1 MSKVVNLKGLMQTEG
16 GLSRSLSLAED
27 AAQTLRSM
35 ILLEKLPPGI
45 SLPERELSEA
55 LGISRTP
62 LREAIR
68 LLANEG
74 LVQFT
79 AARRPFVANPTLD
92 EINNC
97 LRVQGALEAVAGE
110 LACVRA
116 SDGELQE
123 IAKINQAIAEIN
135 TDDGDGKL
143 AGFQADMRF
152 HEAIVRAAG
161 NPPLAETHAAY
172 NARLWRVRFLS
183 SQRRAGR
190 ISTRQEHSDIVAA
203 LLARDARAAAR
214 ALKAHLKTAETN
226 IAQALSE
233 RESARI
239 SEEQA

>member
-1 MSKVVNLKGLMQTEG
+1 MSKVANLKGLMGTEG
-16 GLSRSLSLAED
+16 RVSRSLSLAED

-45 SLPERELSEA
+45 SLPERDLSEA

-68 LLANEG
+68 LLAGEG
-74 LVQFT
+74 LIQFT
-79 AARRPFVANPTLD
+79 AARRPFVANPSLE

-97 LRVQGALEAVAGE
+97 LRVQGALEALAGE
-110 LACVRA
+110 LACINC
-116 SDGELQE
+116 SDAELRE
-123 IAKINQAIAEIN
+123 IANTNAAIAEVN
-135 TDDGDGKL
+135 TDDGDSKL

-152 HEAIVRAAG
+152 HQVIVQAAG
-161 NPPLAETHAAY
+161 NLPLAETHASY

-190 ISTRQEHSDIVAA
+190 DSTRKEHSEIVAA
-203 LLARDARAAAR
+203 LTARDAKRTAQ

-233 RESARI
+233 REST
-239 SEEQA
+239 

>member
-1 MSKVVNLKGLMQTEG
+1 MSKAVNLKGLMGTEG
-16 GLSRSLSLAED
+16 RVSRSLSLAED

-45 SLPERELSEA
+45 SLPERDLSEA

-68 LLANEG
+68 LLAGEG
-74 LVQFT
+74 LIQFT
-79 AARRPFVANPTLD
+79 AARRPFVANPSLE

-97 LRVQGALEAVAGE
+97 LRVQGALEALAGE
-110 LACVRA
+110 LACIHC
-116 SDGELQE
+116 SDADMRE
-123 IAKINQAIAEIN
+123 IADINAAIAEVN

-152 HEAIVRAAG
+152 HQAIVQAAG
-161 NPPLAETHAAY
+161 NPPLAETHASY

-190 ISTRQEHSDIVAA
+190 DSTRKEHSEIVAA
-203 LLARDARAAAR
+203 LSARDAKRTAQ
-214 ALKAHLKTAETN
+214 ALKTHLKTAETN

-233 RESARI
+233 REST
-239 SEEQA
+239 